1 LSDPTSSAADTR
13 VNRSPSPAPGEAPTT
28 NATSGPISET
38 PWAFYDP
45 NGRCWRMSQGTLD
58 LGLETSSPT
67 WPRAGMTS
75 NGIAYQRPPLV
86 RLTSDGDSSRLHTP
100 TAKANQATP
109 SMRSRDP
116 GSWFWPTP
124 KARDW
129 KGPEGRAYAG
139 TREDL
144 PSAVMWP
151 TPTRADA
158 EGGPGTSGREGG
170 PNLRTRV
177 TWPTP
182 TADDADNVMRSSG
195 EYSSLTREVQQ
206 SSAQTGGSLNPTW
219 VEWLMGFPVGWTDL
233 EG

>member
-1 LSDPTSSAADTR
+1 MKARMKGGPRSQITSLNVMVKAMER
-13 VNRSPSPAPGEAPTT
+13 
-28 NATSGPISET
+28 
-38 PWAFYDP
+38 
-45 NGRCWRMSQGTLD
+45 
-58 LGLETSSPT
+58 GL
-67 WPRAGMTS
+67 
-75 NGIAYQRPPLV
+75 
-86 RLTSDGDSSRLHTP
+86 
-100 TAKANQATP
+100 
-109 SMRSRDP
+109 
-116 GSWFWPTP
+116 WPTP

-206 SSAQTGGSLNPTW
+206 SSTQTGGSLNPTW
-219 VEWLMGFPVGWTDL
+219 VEWLMGFPAGWTDL